1 MKMSWKQRVIV
12 IIGISTILGA
22 IQAQAGDLKIS
33 VPQRSHMTPV
43 QKLNRAGVDAVRK
56 HDNRKAEA
64 IFYKAYL
71 LDPDDPFTLNNLGY
85 VAELEGQVDRAQQ
98 FYALAT
104 KQPTDAVIERASS
117 SRVQG
122 HSIKEAAAI
131 PNTPIQI
138 NHDNVEAVRLLAQG
152 RAREVDQ
159 MLQETLKR
167 DPQNVFTL
175 NNLGVAKEMEGE
187 SQEALRYYETAALL
201 HSDAA
206 AIVTGNRALRGKPA
220 YKMAEQNIRKL
231 QDRLESQN
239 VELKLAELNLRG
251 VSAVNRNDLKA
262 ADQSFRNAYALDPYN
277 AFALNNIGYLA
288 EIQGDRETAQFF
300 YDKARTAAGAGAT
313 VGLAT
318 RRSAEGAR
326 LFEVAKD
333 SDAKVETKVGQEREV
348 RRRQHDPIVL
358 RHRDNTLV
366 NEPDAPPTTEP
377 QQR

>member
-1 MKMSWKQRVIV
+1 MSWKRRFLVV
-12 IIGISTILGA
+12 LSSVTMLWA
-22 IQAQAGDLKIS
+22 MQAQAGDLKITL
-33 VPQRSHMTPV
+33 PRRSHMTPV
-43 QKLNRAGVDAVRK
+43 QKLNREGVEAVRK

-131 PNTPIQI
+131 PNAPIQI
-138 NHDNVEAVRLLAQG
+138 NHDNVEAVRLLTEG
-152 RAREVDQ
+152 RAREADQ
-159 MLQETLKR
+159 MLQATLKK

-175 NNLGVAKEMEGE
+175 NNLGVAKEMQGE
-187 SQEALRYYETAALL
+187 SQEALRYYDTAAAL
-201 HSDAA
+201 HSSAA
-206 AIVTGNRALRGKPA
+206 AIVTGNRSWRGKPA
-220 YKMAEQNIRKL
+220 SRMAEQNARKL

-251 VSAVNRNDLKA
+251 VSAVNRNDLKT
-262 ADQSFRNAYALDPYN
+262 ADQNFRNAYALDPNN

-300 YDKARTAAGAGAT
+300 YDKARTAAGAEAT
-313 VGLAT
+313 VGLAS
-318 RRSAEGAR
+318 RRSAEGAK

-333 SDAKVETKVGQEREV
+333 SDGKVERRVDREREL
-348 RRRQHDPIVL
+348 RRQQHEPIVL

-366 NEPDAPPTTEP
+366 NEPDAPPP
-377 QQR
+377 DNSKQR

>member
-1 MKMSWKQRVIV
+1 MSLSSYFIVIFITKRQMKMSWKQRVIV
-12 IIGISTILGA
+12 IIGVSSITILGA

-98 FYALAT
+98 FYALAS
-104 KQPTDAVIERASS
+104 KQPTDAVIEHASAS
-117 SRVQG
+117 KMQG

-131 PNTPIQI
+131 PNAPIQI

-220 YKMAEQNIRKL
+220 YKMAE
-231 QDRLESQN
+231 
-239 VELKLAELNLRG
+239 LNLRG
-251 VSAVNRNDLKA
+251 VSAVNRNDLKS
-262 ADQSFRNAYALDPYN
+262 ADQNFRNAYALDPYN

-318 RRSAEGAR
+318 RRSAEGAK

-333 SDAKVETKVGQEREV
+333 SDAKVETKVGQERDV

-366 NEPDAPPTTEP
+366 NEPDTPPTTEP

>member
-1 MKMSWKQRVIV
+1 MFWKRHI
-12 IIGISTILGA
+12 IIGLSSFALLGA
-22 IQAQAGDLKIS
+22 VEASAGDLKIP
-33 VPQRSHMTPV
+33 VPQRSHLTPV
-43 QKLNRAGVDAVRK
+43 QKLNREGVDAVRK
-56 HDNRKAEA
+56 RDNRKAEA
-64 IFYKAYL
+64 LFYKAYM

-98 FYALAT
+98 FYALAA

-117 SRVQG
+117 KRVQG

-131 PNTPIQI
+131 PDTTIQI

-152 RAREVDQ
+152 RAREVDE
-159 MLQETLKR
+159 MLQQTLKK

-187 SQEALRYYETAALL
+187 SQEAMRYYAAAAAA

-206 AIVTGNRALRGKPA
+206 AIVTRNRALRGKPA
-220 YKMAEQNIRKL
+220 NRLAAQNIRKL
-231 QDRLESQN
+231 QDRLQSQN
-239 VELKLAELNLRG
+239 VESQLAELNLRG
-251 VSAVNRNDLKA
+251 VSAINRNDLRA
-262 ADQSFRNAYALDPYN
+262 ADQSFRNAYALDPNN

-288 EIQGDRETAQFF
+288 EMQGDRETAQYF

-326 LFEVAKD
+326 LFEVARD
-333 SDAKVETKVGQEREV
+333 SDTKVEAKVDQEREL
-348 RRRQHDPIVL
+348 RRNQREPIVL
-358 RHRDNTLV
+358 RHRDNTPV
-366 NEPDAPPTTEP
+366 NEPDQPPP
-377 QQR
+377 SGAQPH

>member
-1 MKMSWKQRVIV
+1 MFWKQMIV
-12 IIGISTILGA
+12 GLSSLAMLGA
-22 IQAQAGDLKIS
+22 VDARAGDLKIP
-33 VPQRSHMTPV
+33 VPQRSHLTPV
-43 QKLNRAGVDAVRK
+43 QKLNREGVDAVRK

-64 IFYKAYL
+64 LFYKAYM

-98 FYALAT
+98 FYALAA

-117 SRVQG
+117 KRIQG

-131 PNTPIQI
+131 PDTPIQI

-152 RAREVDQ
+152 RAREVDE
-159 MLQETLKR
+159 MLQQTLKK

-187 SQEALRYYETAALL
+187 SQEAMRYYAAAAAA

-206 AIVTGNRALRGKPA
+206 AIVTRNRALRGKPA
-220 YKMAEQNIRKL
+220 NRLAAQNIRKL
-231 QDRLESQN
+231 QDRLQSQN
-239 VELKLAELNLRG
+239 VESQLAELNLRG
-251 VSAVNRNDLKA
+251 VSAINRNDLRA
-262 ADQSFRNAYALDPYN
+262 ADQSFRNAYALDPNN

-288 EIQGDRETAQFF
+288 EIQGDRETAQYF

-318 RRSAEGAR
+318 RRSAEGAK
-326 LFEVAKD
+326 LFEVARD
-333 SDAKVETKVGQEREV
+333 SDTRVEAKVNQEREL
-348 RRRQHDPIVL
+348 RRNQREPIVL
-358 RHRDNTLV
+358 RHRDNTPV
-366 NEPDAPPTTEP
+366 NEPDQPPSP
-377 QQR
+377 NAQPH